1 MGRLEIVAITRVSML
16 QSSGQ
21 TWKALFMDTT
31 VFAADLLSKFTT
43 LIEWVLS
50 YFKDSIDS
58 R

>member
-21 TWKALFMDTT
+21 TWKALFMDNTI
-31 VFAADLLSKFTT
+31 FAADLLSKFTT
-43 LIEWVLS
+43 LIKQVLS
-50 YFKDSIDS
+50 YFRDSIDS

>member
-16 QSSGQ
+16 QSSGR
-21 TWKALFMDTT
+21 TWKALFMDNT

-43 LIEWVLS
+43 LIKQVLS
-50 YFKDSIDS
+50 YFRDSIDS

>member
-21 TWKALFMDTT
+21 TWKALFMDNT

-43 LIEWVLS
+43 LIKQVLS
-50 YFKDSIDS
+50 YFRDSIDS